1 MFMNEIQKEK
11 HLAEEYK
18 AMYHQGFVTREIA
31 KEQIMPY
38 IDAFNE
44 KSKEIAKKYGMKA
57 KTISFAKF
65 IR

>member
-1 MFMNEIQKEK
+1 MFMNQISNEK
-11 HLAEEYK
+11 YRAEEYR
-18 AMYHQGFVTREIA
+18 ALYRNGTVSREIA
-31 KEQIMPY
+31 KEQIMPF
-38 IDAFNE
+38 IDAFNQ